1 MKTEIIKLSRSMD
14 AAATAIQTNLLPMA
28 KGKEEVN
35 ALLEIC
41 GVLGAASKEIFQRSD
56 SLTTVLDDSKITPR

>member
-14 AAATAIQTNLLPMA
+14 SAATAIQTNLVPMA
-28 KGKEEVN
+28 KGKEEMT

-41 GVLGAASKEIFQRSD
+41 AVLGAASREIFQRS
-56 SLTTVLDDSKITPR
+56 SRLTTVLDDSEITPR